1 MNKENASKLWKIIQ
15 EAGDYL
21 VLCQDSSSFS
31 SFYTE
36 VDNYIGN
43 TGFGFAGGGEL
54 LRLLDSSGVFVDMV
68 EYDDSDVQELAK
80 QIAKGKVDPDLQKK
94 VEAIADKL
102 KIVR

>member
-1 MNKENASKLWKIIQ
+1 MKYEAQQQGLAKEV
-15 EAGDYL
+15 E
-21 VLCQDSSSFS
+21 
-31 SFYTE
+31 
-36 VDNYIGN
+36 
-43 TGFGFAGGGEL
+43 
-54 LRLLDSSGVFVDMV
+54 V